1 MAGVAAPSQAPPAA
15 RAAAWAS
22 ALRRA
27 VVAAVVFGFLAFAWL
42 SSAANA
48 VFVAAHWAYGEGSP
62 VAAATKD
69 AALAF
74 SVLTGLLLHALVL
87 VFLSLLCCRG
97 NRQAAGN
104 GEIGVARVGTGGA
117 ERPRAPEIAGGR
129 GQEDEVH
136 GAVVV
141 CIVVVSM
148 VLGLTAVVLLIQV
161 LATGKRPRIG
171 FMIIDLVFVFSFVTF
186 CFVTTPAFVIRVVIR
201 CAEERGTAG
210 VRS

>member
-1 MAGVAAPSQAPPAA
+1 MAGVAAPSQAAA
-15 RAAAWAS
+15 VRAAAWAS

-69 AALAF
+69 AALAC

-87 VFLSLLCCRG
+87 VFLSLLCRRG

-104 GEIGVARVGTGGA
+104 GEIGVGTGGA